1 MCCLSFNITQTF
13 HKSGVFTGSYAINP
27 VNGKK
32 IPIWV
37 GDYVLLNYGTGAIMA
52 VPGHDERDYEF
63 AHKYSLEIPQVV
75 DGENV
80 NLDEQAFIEDGIDK
94 DGVLRILEDAGIGL
108 PNYYS
113 WRSRS
118 GCYFC
123 FYHTRGE
130 WKSLK
135 EKLPD
140 LFEKAKLLLREKGQS
155 KADKKSGRTTAQGLV
170 KVEISNDYLSILE
183 VNCET
188 DFAAKDTLFDEFV
201 NNVSKLILSNSIE
214 TIDQLNQEAIDEF
227 DTVED
232 YRKFVVSKIGEN
244 ITVRRFERI
253 PVNGIAGS
261 YIHGTKIASVV
272 VIENGDEQLAKDIAM
287 HVAASQPEYIQI
299 SDIPED
305 VIDEERKIL
314 TKQVE
319 DEGKPAEIVPK
330 IVDGKLNKQF
340 NSITLM
346 GQEFIKD
353 PDLTVAKLLEKSC
366 LLYTSDA
373 ADE

>member
-1 MCCLSFNITQTF
+1 MEI
-13 HKSGVFTGSYAINP
+13 KAID
-27 VNGKK
+27 VKK
-32 IPIWV
+32 LREETNAGMMDCKKALLESE
-37 GDYVLLNYGTGAIMA
+37 GD
-52 VPGHDERDYEF
+52 
-63 AHKYSLEIPQVV
+63 
-75 DGENV
+75 
-80 NLDEQAFIEDGIDK
+80 
-94 DGVLRILEDAGIGL
+94 
-108 PNYYS
+108 
-113 WRSRS
+113 
-118 GCYFC
+118 
-123 FYHTRGE
+123 
-130 WKSLK
+130 
-135 EKLPD
+135 
-140 LFEKAKLLLREKGQS
+140 FEKAKLLLREKGQS

-170 KVEISNDYLSILE
+170 KVEISSDHLSILE

-272 VIENGDEQLAKDIAM
+272 VIVNGDEQLAKDIAM

-319 DEGKPAEIVPK
+319 DEGKPAEIIPK

-353 PDLTVAKLLEKSC
+353 PDLTVAKLLEKSGSSVVSFTR
-366 LLYTSDA
+366 YEVGEGVEVEEVNF
-373 ADE
+373 ADEVKAQVDAVN